1 MNRIAG
7 AKKAAVLLMTL
18 GAQDASQVLRHM
30 RRAEVESITVEIAN
44 MKRVERDVQSEIL
57 SEFYHLSR
65 ADSEITEGGI
75 DLAREMLEKA
85 FDSQRAGEIIHRL
98 TNFLQRRP
106 FDSLRKADAGQI
118 MSLVLNEHPQ
128 TIAVI
133 LAYIDPTQAS
143 QVLSTLPPEL
153 QSDVARRIALMGR
166 AAPEVIKEIE
176 TLVDRKLSNMAA
188 EEVTGAGG
196 ISAIVPILNNTD
208 RASERTILARLE
220 EYDRELAEEIRN
232 RMFVFENIVQI
243 DDRAIQKV
251 LRRID
256 NKTLAT
262 ALKGTPPEVSA
273 KVMRNLSQ
281 KAAELLKEDI
291 DVLGPVRIRDVEQ
304 SQRDIVN
311 IIRQL
316 EDQGELAI
324 SRGGADDDFVL

>member
-1 MNRIAG
+1 
-7 AKKAAVLLMTL
+7 
-18 GAQDASQVLRHM
+18 
-30 RRAEVESITVEIAN
+30 
-44 MKRVERDVQSEIL
+44 
-57 SEFYHLSR
+57 
-65 ADSEITEGGI
+65 
-75 DLAREMLEKA
+75 
-85 FDSQRAGEIIHRL
+85 
-98 TNFLQRRP
+98 
-106 FDSLRKADAGQI
+106 
-118 MSLVLNEHPQ
+118 
-128 TIAVI
+128 
-133 LAYIDPTQAS
+133 
-143 QVLSTLPPEL
+143 
-153 QSDVARRIALMGR
+153 
-166 AAPEVIKEIE
+166 
-176 TLVDRKLSNMAA
+176 
-188 EEVTGAGG
+188 
-196 ISAIVPILNNTD
+196 LNNTD